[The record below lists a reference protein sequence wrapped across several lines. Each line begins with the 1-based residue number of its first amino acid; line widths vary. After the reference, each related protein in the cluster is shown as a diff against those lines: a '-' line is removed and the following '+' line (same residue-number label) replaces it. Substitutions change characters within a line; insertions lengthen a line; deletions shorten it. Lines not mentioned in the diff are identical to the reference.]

1 MCTERYQPAAG
12 PTVLAK
18 MLMMKVWYKKAGV
31 EPKKLEKKFG
41 GRKHRIRK

>member
-1 MCTERYQPAAG
+1 
-12 PTVLAK
+12 

-41 GRKHRIRK
+41 SRKHRIQM